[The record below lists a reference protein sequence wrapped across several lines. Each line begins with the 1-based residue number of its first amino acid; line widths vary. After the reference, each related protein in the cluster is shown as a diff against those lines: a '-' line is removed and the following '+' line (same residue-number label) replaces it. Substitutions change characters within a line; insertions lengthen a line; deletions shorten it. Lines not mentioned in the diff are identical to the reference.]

1 MACRVTELSA
11 SRWQW
16 QLTHRIQT
24 AEELSRYVRLT
35 EKEKGDIEAAGA
47 RFRWTVT
54 PYFAS
59 LMDPEDPDCPIRR
72 QAIPSAAEL
81 TSSPAGLGDPLHED
95 EYSPVRGL
103 VHKYPDRV
111 IIMITMQ
118 CAMFCRHCTR
128 RRVVGQVDR
137 ALTHKQF
144 QACVA
149 YVRAHEEIR
158 DVLVTGGDP
167 LIGSDSWLGDILGQL
182 RAIPHVEVLRIGTR
196 IPVTMPQRVTREL
209 CDLLE
214 RYHPLWINIHFNHP
228 REITPEVARA
238 CDLLTRAGIPLGGQ
252 TVLLH
257 GINDDIETLRE
268 LYHGLAKI
276 RVRPYYLYQCDT
288 VQGTSHFWTPV
299 ERGLELMSQLRGF
312 TSGFCVPTFVVD
324 SPLGKVQVAPT
335 NFLAREGDEIVL
347 RGYAGGTCRLANPAP
362 TGDVPLEAVAPTVA
376 AEAAEP
382 RLSRDAL
389 ETDLAGLSGAAAEAG
404 LDEVAAA
411 RMARGN

>member
-1 MACRVTELSA
+1 MACRVTELA
-11 SRWQW
+11 GSRWQW

-24 AEELSRYVRLT
+24 ADELSRYVRLT
-35 EKEKGDIEAAGA
+35 DSEKTGIADAGS

-59 LMDPEDPDCPIRR
+59 LMDREDPDCPVRR

-81 TSSPAGLGDPLHED
+81 ASGAVGLGDPLHED
-95 EYSPVRGL
+95 RHSPVRGL

-111 IIMITMQ
+111 IIMVTMQ

-144 QACVA
+144 RACLD
-149 YVRAHEEIR
+149 YVRSHEEIR
-158 DVLVTGGDP
+158 DVLITGGDP
-167 LIGSDSWLGDILGQL
+167 LIGSDSWLEDILRQL

-196 IPVTMPQRVTREL
+196 IPVTMPQRVTRDL
-209 CDLLE
+209 CEMLE
-214 RYHPLWINIHFNHP
+214 RYHPLWMNIHFNHP

-238 CDLLTRAGIPLGGQ
+238 CDLLTRAGIPLGSQ

-257 GINDDIETLRE
+257 GINDDLETLRS
-268 LYHGLAKI
+268 LYHGLAQI

-299 ERGLELMSQLRGF
+299 ERGLDLVSQLRGF

-324 SPLGKVQVAPT
+324 SPLGKVQVAPQ
-335 NFLAREGDEIVL
+335 NLLAREGNEIIL
-347 RGYAGGTCRLANPAP
+347 RGYSGETCRVANPAP
-362 TGDVPLEAVAPTVA
+362 GVI
-376 AEAAEP
+376 
-382 RLSRDAL
+382 
-389 ETDLAGLSGAAAEAG
+389 AAADGVRLEVIAG

-411 RMARGN
+411 RMNR